1 MIWIVYRTTCKI
13 NGKFYIGV
21 HKTETDEIFDG
32 YYGNGIQIPKHTYS
46 ITHPKYPFHFAF
58 KKYGQDQ
65 FYRETLA
72 KFDNPI
78 DAYKYEAKLVT
89 PEVINKGNT
98 YNVTAGGGRTHPTK
112 GKVYQYSLEGKLLK
126 IWDCINTASKIL
138 QISRQSIG
146 ESINKKV
153 ARHGF
158 LWSWD
163 KNINITEYKI
173 KQLRTYYIYDHNGNF
188 IRELTFKKCIEILN
202 TNGSN
207 LSRAIKN
214 KYTINKY
221 FITLEKVDYFI
232 PPKNRKLA

>member
-1 MIWIVYRTTCKI
+1 MKFLMDIMIMEFRFR
-13 NGKFYIGV
+13 N
-21 HKTETDEIFDG
+21 
-32 YYGNGIQIPKHTYS
+32 IPTVLLTQNTHS
-46 ITHPKYPFHFAF
+46 ILHS

-158 LWSWD
+158 L
-163 KNINITEYKI
+163 
-173 KQLRTYYIYDHNGNF
+173 
-188 IRELTFKKCIEILN
+188 
-202 TNGSN
+202 
-207 LSRAIKN
+207 
-214 KYTINKY
+214 
-221 FITLEKVDYFI
+221 
-232 PPKNRKLA
+232 

>member
-112 GKVYQYSLEGKLLK
+112 GKVYQYSLANYLKFGTVLILPVKFYKFLDNLLENLL
-126 IWDCINTASKIL
+126 I
-138 QISRQSIG
+138 
-146 ESINKKV
+146 KKWLGMDFYEV
-153 ARHGF
+153 
-158 LWSWD
+158 
-163 KNINITEYKI
+163 EI
-173 KQLRTYYIYDHNGNF
+173 KT
-188 IRELTFKKCIEILN
+188 
-202 TNGSN
+202 
-207 LSRAIKN
+207 
-214 KYTINKY
+214 
-221 FITLEKVDYFI
+221 
-232 PPKNRKLA
+232 

>member
-78 DAYKYEAKLVT
+78 DAYKYEQ
-89 PEVINKGNT
+89 N
-98 YNVTAGGGRTHPTK
+98 
-112 GKVYQYSLEGKLLK
+112 
-126 IWDCINTASKIL
+126 
-138 QISRQSIG
+138 
-146 ESINKKV
+146 
-153 ARHGF
+153 
-158 LWSWD
+158 
-163 KNINITEYKI
+163 
-173 KQLRTYYIYDHNGNF
+173 
-188 IRELTFKKCIEILN
+188 
-202 TNGSN
+202 
-207 LSRAIKN
+207 
-214 KYTINKY
+214 
-221 FITLEKVDYFI
+221 
-232 PPKNRKLA
+232 

>member
-89 PEVINKGNT
+89 
-98 YNVTAGGGRTHPTK
+98 
-112 GKVYQYSLEGKLLK
+112 S
-126 IWDCINTASKIL
+126 
-138 QISRQSIG
+138 
-146 ESINKKV
+146 ESG
-153 ARHGF
+153 AF
-158 LWSWD
+158 LID
-163 KNINITEYKI
+163 
-173 KQLRTYYIYDHNGNF
+173 LP
-188 IRELTFKKCIEILN
+188 
-202 TNGSN
+202 SN
-207 LSRAIKN
+207 LVLVS
-214 KYTINKY
+214 
-221 FITLEKVDYFI
+221 L
-232 PPKNRKLA
+232 PLAESCSI

>member
-1 MIWIVYRTTCKI
+1 M
-13 NGKFYIGV
+13 
-21 HKTETDEIFDG
+21 
-32 YYGNGIQIPKHTYS
+32 
-46 ITHPKYPFHFAF
+46 HFAF

-158 LWSWD
+158 L
-163 KNINITEYKI
+163 
-173 KQLRTYYIYDHNGNF
+173 
-188 IRELTFKKCIEILN
+188 
-202 TNGSN
+202 
-207 LSRAIKN
+207 
-214 KYTINKY
+214 
-221 FITLEKVDYFI
+221 
-232 PPKNRKLA
+232 

>member
-89 PEVINKGNT
+89 PGGLHSIVNT
-98 YNVTAGGGRTHPTK
+98 SK
-112 GKVYQYSLEGKLLK
+112 KVYQYSLEGKLLK

-158 LWSWD
+158 L
-163 KNINITEYKI
+163 
-173 KQLRTYYIYDHNGNF
+173 
-188 IRELTFKKCIEILN
+188 
-202 TNGSN
+202 
-207 LSRAIKN
+207 
-214 KYTINKY
+214 
-221 FITLEKVDYFI
+221 
-232 PPKNRKLA
+232 